1 MKSKGI
7 TIWEQYLERF
17 ILGAAALFF
26 VVFTA
31 LQFMSEPNSV
41 EGMGTLGKVS
51 PGEVDN
57 LLKSKADQIAQGLAP
72 DAGPPLRLD
81 DHVPLLDEFRVQLLA
96 SISPGS
102 RIAVNRPGG
111 GPAQSFGPAT
121 QAEVVYLVPDIPAP
135 QTVVAEQGFDA
146 LEETVVSQVPLL
158 QEQERFSQLP
168 YDITWMTVGALF
180 PLKSVREEF
189 RREGTDEFAAIPKGW
204 YRGEQPEILD
214 VLLEREE
221 LVDGQWVNRVVLDP
235 LPGVQV
241 TFRPQMAEDADK
253 RARDEI
259 LSYLSEPGAQR
270 AIIQPDF
277 YSLVNTSWVPPNPR
291 QDVDERP
298 STELTPEEQ
307 NKRRLERQ
315 ISRLIAQRDQARD
328 RLEELGGGVEL
339 PPIEPPSGGGGG
351 GAGGRQPP
359 GGRKPPGGGAGMGGG
374 GGATGR
380 RGGGD
385 SIFDQ
390 SKQREIEKFRR
401 QIGNLDTRIANYRQ
415 KLAALTGEDQVD
427 PDEAA
432 PGAPVG
438 ILDGDDVVV
447 WAHDITV
454 EPGKTYHYRI
464 SVDVYNPFFA
474 RTLDLMPS
482 QHELAREIAMQSRAS
497 EWSEPVR
504 AIPPLKVF
512 VTKATGPGGDRKV
525 GDLGMGQATIEVYRF
540 FYGRWWMESFP
551 LEPGDRVGWVRDLR
565 QTDPGAGPQ
574 SIDYGTDWYVL
585 DIVADIDA
593 DREAVE
599 RGWGA
604 SVLLQSL
611 DDPQTM
617 MWCDPQEVAED
628 WEREQLKE
636 AVEMADL
643 GGDLAD
649 SG

>member
-17 ILGAAALFF
+17 ILGVAALFF
-26 VVFTA
+26 VVFTT

-41 EGMGTLGKVS
+41 EGRGTLGKVS
-51 PGEVDN
+51 PGEVDD
-57 LLKSKADQIAQGLAP
+57 LLRSKADQIAQGLAP
-72 DAGPPLRLD
+72 DARPPLPLD
-81 DHVPLLDEFRVQLLA
+81 DHEPLLDEFRVQLLA

-146 LEETVVSQVPLL
+146 LEETVVSQIPQL

-189 RREGTDEFAAIPKGW
+189 RREGTEEFAAIPKGW

-214 VLLEREE
+214 VLLERQE
-221 LVDGQWVNRVVLDP
+221 LVDGQWVNQVLLDP

-241 TFRPQMAEDADK
+241 SFRPQMAEDADK

-270 AIIQPDF
+270 AIVQPDF
-277 YSLVNTSWVPPNPR
+277 YALVNGSWVPPNPR
-291 QDVDERP
+291 QDVERRP
-298 STELTPEEQ
+298 DPELPPEERA
-307 NKRRLERQ
+307 KRQLERQ
-315 ISRLIAQRDQARD
+315 ISKLIAQRDQARD
-328 RLEELGGGVEL
+328 RLADLGGSADL
-339 PPIEPPSGGGGG
+339 PPVQPPIGGGGT
-351 GAGGRQPP
+351 GGRQPP
-359 GGRKPPGGGAGMGGG
+359 GKRKPPGSGGMGGMGGG
-374 GGATGR
+374 MPGR
-380 RGGGD
+380 NRGGGD
-385 SIFDQ
+385 SIVEQ
-390 SKQREIEKFRR
+390 NKKKEIEKLRGR
-401 QIGNLDTRIANYRQ
+401 IRNLDVKIGKHRVR
-415 KLAALTGEDQVD
+415 LAALTGEDQPA
-427 PDEAA
+427 PDQATAA
-432 PGAPVG
+432 GPVG

-454 EPGKTYHYRI
+454 EPGKTYRYRI
-464 SVDVYNPFFA
+464 RAEVYNPFFA

-482 QHELAREIAMQSRAS
+482 QHELARKITLQSQAS
-497 EWSEPVR
+497 EWSEPAR

-512 VTKATGPGGDRKV
+512 VTKATGPGGDRKI
-525 GDLGMGQATIEVYRF
+525 GDLGMGQAHIEVYRF
-540 FYGRWWMESFP
+540 FYGRWWSESFP
-551 LEPGDRVGWVRDLR
+551 LEPGDRVGSVRDLR
-565 QTDPGAGPQ
+565 QAEPGAGPQ

-617 MWCDPQEVAED
+617 MWCNPREVADD